1 MKTITKK
8 EQIKA
13 GKSRTGDVWQPQTSK
28 PE

>member
-13 GKSRTGDVWQPQTSK
+13 GKSRTGDIFHPHTSK